1 MKALLK
7 DHITRHLV
15 TIDKNATAEDAYKL
29 MTNNWVRHLPVLDSE
44 NDLIVGMLSD
54 RDLMRAPTNKKP
66 VYELMSSPVRT
77 FEITTPVKKVVQTMI
92 EDKLSA
98 FLITRNEDVVGIV
111 TTEDMLLLLAQFLT
125 EEESSKWILGEFL
138 VNPALQS
145 GVNMVSQAGI

>member
-125 EEESSKWILGEFL
+125 EEESSKWVLGEFL